1 MKRVLLADD
10 HRIII
15 AGLDN
20 IIRNEF
26 LLVEI
31 QECRNGACVWK
42 KVQKTA
48 YDLVI
53 LDIMMPGT
61 DAFHLLKNI
70 FSWRPGQKVI
80 IFTMNSA
87 DIYAQKYL
95 ALGVKA
101 FINKEA
107 SPAEVGKAISAVMYD
122 RKYAGADPS
131 IIQAGGRIKH
141 QPATPFGSLTG
152 RELEIMNHLIDGK
165 IISEIAGTLCLHIST
180 VSTHKSNIMQKLGVS
195 SVVELCNMVRLFM

>member
-1 MKRVLLADD
+1 MKRILLADD
-10 HRIII
+10 HRIIT

-20 IIRNEF
+20 IIRHEF
-26 LLVEI
+26 LQVEI
-31 QECRNGACVWK
+31 HECRTGGCVWK

-48 YDLVI
+48 YHLVI

-70 FSWRPGQKVI
+70 FAWRPGQKVI

-87 DIYAQKYL
+87 GIYAQKYL

-107 SPAEVGKAISAVMYD
+107 PLAEVGKAYRRLPGLPGRNFLLMGLSRRSEKCTIPVSATKVAWYALFKVWYPSRYRENGYSLQKTD
-122 RKYAGADPS
+122 RKKNKKA
-131 IIQAGGRIKH
+131 RK
-141 QPATPFGSLTG
+141 
-152 RELEIMNHLIDGK
+152 
-165 IISEIAGTLCLHIST
+165 
-180 VSTHKSNIMQKLGVS
+180 
-195 SVVELCNMVRLFM
+195 